1 MTPEEVATLQRCI
14 AVGGVAVFPADT
26 VYGLATEPDSKEGV
40 HRLYVLKGRPPARP
54 AAVMFFSLELALT
67 ALPELAARTRAAV
80 ERLLPGGLTLLLPN
94 PAHRYPLACGPS
106 PEVLGLRV
114 PLLEGELAPLT
125 ALKWPVLQSSANRSG
140 DARRAPGGGDR
151 PAHPR
156 RRRPD
161 PGRRRAP
168 GHVLNGCRP
177 DLLRGERGV
186 RAGARG
192 SGAAGPGGG
201 GAGLTVEE
209 VLAWLEERRAS
220 PADLAGMARFG
231 IRTDDAYGVKLPE
244 LRRLARSLGHDHRLA
259 AGLWATGQRE
269 PRLLAAMVEETERVT
284 PAQMD
289 RWAGQLDSW
298 DVCDGVCL
306 DLFRHTPHAWAKARE
321 WSAGARHG
329 FTRRA
334 GLVLIALLARSDD
347 ARDDDLLPAIAL
359 AAAAAHDGRNE
370 VIKGASWALR
380 NIGRRD
386 ARLAAAVEEAA
397 TELTAA
403 AERGPRW
410 VGRDVLSYLRRQ
422 SPSV

>member
-1 MTPEEVATLQRCI
+1 
-14 AVGGVAVFPADT
+14 
-26 VYGLATEPDSKEGV
+26 
-40 HRLYVLKGRPPARP
+40 
-54 AAVMFFSLELALT
+54 
-67 ALPELAARTRAAV
+67 
-80 ERLLPGGLTLLLPN
+80 
-94 PAHRYPLACGPS
+94 
-106 PEVLGLRV
+106 
-114 PLLEGELAPLT
+114 
-125 ALKWPVLQSSANRSG
+125 
-140 DARRAPGGGDR
+140 
-151 PAHPR
+151 
-156 RRRPD
+156 
-161 PGRRRAP
+161 
-168 GHVLNGCRP
+168 
-177 DLLRGERGV
+177 
-186 RAGARG
+186 
-192 SGAAGPGGG
+192 
-201 GAGLTVEE
+201 
-209 VLAWLEERRAS
+209 
-220 PADLAGMARFG
+220 MARFG

-284 PAQMD
+284 PTQMD

-306 DLFRHTPHAWAKARE
+306 DLFRHTPHAWAKARD

-403 AERGPRW
+403 AERGSRW
-410 VGRDVLSYLRRQ
+410 VGRDVLSYLRRH